1 LYQEEQPDGIDPFN
15 SKAAKANVHGTMRNK
30 PEVECMTTITKRA
43 IAPLIIGL
51 TVACHPVLAASSPT
65 GIWLDH
71 TGRGAV
77 EITDCGGKLCGHIV
91 WLKDAANIG
100 TCGLQVIGNV
110 KPMTGG
116 RWDGGWIYD
125 PEKNSKYD
133 VEITQQHDQKL
144 KVMGYAGVKFLSET
158 MIWTRAPAD
167 LQRCGSDLSRAPLDP
182 VPEATLEK
190 KGLPAATLTAQA
202 PELPASQ
209 ESKPGRRDT
218 AAAYGEQKDCTVRL
232 PFVVITIPC
241 VD

>member
-1 LYQEEQPDGIDPFN
+1 
-15 SKAAKANVHGTMRNK
+15 
-30 PEVECMTTITKRA
+30 MTTLTKRA

-51 TVACHPVLAASSPT
+51 TMVCHPVLAASSPT

-77 EITDCGGKLCGHIV
+77 EITDCAGKLCGHIV
-91 WLKDAANIG
+91 WLKDAANIA
-100 TCGLQVIGNV
+100 TCGRQVVGDV

-125 PEKNSKYD
+125 PERDSKYD
-133 VEITQQHDQKL
+133 VEITQQNDQKL

-167 LQRCGSDLSRAPLDP
+167 LQRCGSALSRAPLEP
-182 VPEATLEK
+182 VPVTPPEQK
-190 KGLPAATLTAQA
+190 VPAAETLTSRAA
-202 PELPASQ
+202 ELPASQ

-218 AAAYGEQKDCTVRL
+218 AAANGKQKDCTVRL

>member
-1 LYQEEQPDGIDPFN
+1 MN
-15 SKAAKANVHGTMRNK
+15 
-30 PEVECMTTITKRA
+30 TITKRA
-43 IAPLIIGL
+43 MAPLIIGL
-51 TVACHPVLAASSPT
+51 TVASHSVLAASSPT

-91 WLKDAANIG
+91 WLKDAANIA
-100 TCGLQVIGNV
+100 TCGLQVVGNV

-125 PEKNSKYD
+125 PEKDSKYD
-133 VEITQQHDQKL
+133 VEITQQNDQKL

-158 MIWTRAPAD
+158 MMWTRAPAD
-167 LQRCGSDLSRAPLDP
+167 LQRCGSPLSRAPLDP
-182 VPEATLEK
+182 VLATTPEQK
-190 KGLPAATLTAQA
+190 VPPAASLTPRAA
-202 PELPASQ
+202 ELPASQ
-209 ESKPGRRDT
+209 ETKPARRDT
-218 AAAYGEQKDCTVRL
+218 AAANGKQKDCTVRL

>member
-1 LYQEEQPDGIDPFN
+1 
-15 SKAAKANVHGTMRNK
+15 
-30 PEVECMTTITKRA
+30 MTTLTKRA

-51 TVACHPVLAASSPT
+51 TMACHPVLAASSPT

-91 WLKDAANIG
+91 WLKDAANIAS
-100 TCGLQVIGNV
+100 CGLQVVGNV

-125 PEKNSKYD
+125 PEKDSKYD
-133 VEITQQHDQKL
+133 VEITQQYDQKL

-167 LQRCGSDLSRAPLDP
+167 LQRCGSNLSRAPLDP
-182 VPEATLEK
+182 I
-190 KGLPAATLTAQA
+190 PAATPEEKAPAAASLTSHAA
-202 PELPASQ
+202 ELPASQ
-209 ESKPGRRDT
+209 EAKPGRRDT
-218 AAAYGEQKDCTVRL
+218 AAVHGKQKECTVQL

>member
-1 LYQEEQPDGIDPFN
+1 
-15 SKAAKANVHGTMRNK
+15 
-30 PEVECMTTITKRA
+30 MTTLTKRT

-91 WLKDAANIG
+91 WLKDAANIS
-100 TCGLQVIGNV
+100 TCGRQVVGDV

-125 PEKNSKYD
+125 PDRDSKYD
-133 VEITQQHDQKL
+133 VEITQQSDQKL

-167 LQRCGSDLSRAPLDP
+167 LQKCGSAPSRAPLEP
-182 VPEATLEK
+182 VSATTAEEK
-190 KGLPAATLTAQA
+190 VPATADVASQAT
-202 PELPASQ
+202 ERPASQ
-209 ESKPGRRDT
+209 DTKPDRRDT
-218 AAAYGEQKDCTVRL
+218 AVAHRKSKDCTVRL
-232 PFVVITIPC
+232 PYVVITIPC